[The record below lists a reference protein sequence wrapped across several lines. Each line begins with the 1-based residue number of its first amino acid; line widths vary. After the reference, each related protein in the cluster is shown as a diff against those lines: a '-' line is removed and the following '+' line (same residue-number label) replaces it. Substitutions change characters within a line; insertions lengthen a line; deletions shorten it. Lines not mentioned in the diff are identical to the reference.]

1 MTTYT
6 DGGSGRASIN
16 GLLLLNKPAGITS
29 NQALQKVKKLLKA
42 KKAGHTGTLDPAA
55 TGMLPLCFGEATKVC
70 AYLLDADKIY
80 RATARLGVAT
90 DTGDADGKKTV
101 SSKVPTLNRYEWEK
115 LLTEFRGDIE
125 QVPPMYSAL
134 KQGGKRLYELAR
146 KGKIV
151 ERQPRSVRIHDV
163 SLLETS
169 GQRLVFRVHCSKGTY
184 IRTLIEDIAKAAG
197 TVAHI
202 ASLHRESVGDF
213 RTEDMVELSNIE
225 CIAASAPE
233 MLCKYLLP
241 TDKALAGWPKQEIN
255 KDAAARFTSGQAVS
269 LGKKGN
275 FTQTGRVRVYSC
287 HGEQFLG
294 VGELTSDGTIAPRRI
309 FQIATIP
316 TVIR

>member
-1 MTTYT
+1 MTTYI
-6 DGGSGRASIN
+6 SEEPGRTSVD

-80 RATARLGVAT
+80 RVTARLVVAT
-90 DTGDADGKKTV
+90 DTGDADGRETV
-101 SSKVPTLNRYEWEK
+101 TAQVPTLNCYDWKK
-115 LLTEFRGDIE
+115 LLTGFRGDIE

-151 ERQPRSVRIHDV
+151 ERQPRSVRIHDIN
-163 SLLETS
+163 LLEVS

-184 IRTLIEDIAKAAG
+184 IRTLIEDIAKVAG

-213 RTEDMVELSNIE
+213 RTEDMVELPNIE
-225 CIAASAPE
+225 RFAGSCPE
-233 MLCKYLLP
+233 VFYDYLLP
-241 TDKALAGWPKQEIN
+241 TDEALVGWPKQEIN
-255 KDAAARFTSGQAVS
+255 EEAAARFTAGQPVP
-269 LGKKGN
+269 LGTKDN
-275 FTQTGRVRVYSC
+275 SAQTGRVKVYSC

-309 FQIATIP
+309 FRVAAIP
-316 TVIR
+316 AVTV